1 MPLSREEANHLAA
14 LCRIAHSEDDL
25 DNIRYQLSNI
35 LEQFEVLTGVDTE
48 GVKPTAHSVSL
59 ESVMREDE
67 PTDSHDK
74 ESTLS
79 NAPKRESDCFK
90 VNPVLEE

>member
-1 MPLSREEANHLAA
+1 MPLSREEVIHLAA
-14 LCRIAHSEDDL
+14 LCRIAHSEGDL

-35 LEQFEVLTGVDTE
+35 LEQFEVLKEVDTE
-48 GVKPTAHSVSL
+48 GVQPTAHSVPL

-74 ESTLS
+74 EETLS
-79 NAPKRESDCFK
+79 NAPRRENDFFK